1 MNATYE
7 SPSSGTLA
15 IQRLNCAYL
24 TPVDQPDPERLRRR
38 IDDVVRSRLAPLF
51 ARALAQTLDAGDESV
66 WLIRRLEVDL
76 AVDMGALDDHA
87 LARAW
92 TQQIAVRLARVI
104 TSGGDG
110 EDILHFPNRAAYL
123 AQFGR
128 DLARGSAWSKWY
140 YAEFDTLRLLPE
152 GTAFVEA
159 LLRRPEVGTQA
170 IRALAQGSDFERVL
184 GMLSARQAER
194 LLDGLTPSDASHDSR
209 ASAEQVLQAWDA
221 ARLMRPIDTPHNRLR
236 LLASM
241 LMNAPGFS
249 VDASLRN
256 SLIALTEVAGVLERT
271 AGSLRRLID
280 WVTTQDGTPLASD
293 LSSDTAEWLT
303 QAAQG
308 DANWLLNAVQVLA
321 PAAAADVSGAAP
333 SAARASTLITHFGGL
348 MHLLGIW
355 VELDVPGAI
364 DLACADAAED
374 ERPRLSEALRL
385 GLALRCLEPENA
397 VDLLSDEGALLA
409 LGIGAP
415 FSAEDLRRTLSG
427 PLRLAEMTRHVV
439 EQLIQ
444 RGECEARNVLSDVT
458 PDAVITRDAE
468 TGYWLGIEKRNPVS
482 ARNRVSEPAE
492 PLQNLRGLGD
502 PGGLLP
508 LEIDLPLCLLAH
520 NTLRRLARRMRGFE
534 NSSAAYVRANF
545 LASIATLSLNRD
557 AAHAQL
563 TQPPLGMLLRLAGLG
578 EYRYALPWWP
588 GREIHV
594 EMELPL

>member
-1 MNATYE
+1 MNTAYE

-24 TPVDQPDPERLRRR
+24 APVDQPDPERLRRR

-51 ARALAQTLDAGDESV
+51 ARALAQTLDTGDESV

-159 LLRRPEVGTQA
+159 LLRRPEVGLQA
-170 IRALAQGSDFERVL
+170 LRALAQGSGLEHVL

-194 LLDGLTPSDASHDSR
+194 LLDGLTPSGDSHDSR
-209 ASAEQVLQAWDA
+209 TSAEQVLQAWDA

-236 LLASM
+236 LLACM

-249 VDASLRN
+249 VDASLRD

-280 WVTTQDGTPLASD
+280 WVTMQEGTPLASN
-293 LSSDTAEWLT
+293 LSSDTAEWLAQT
-303 QAAQG
+303 AQG
-308 DANWLLNAVQVLA
+308 DANWLLNAAQMIA

-333 SAARASTLITHFGGL
+333 STARASTLITHFGGL
-348 MHLLGIW
+348 MHLLSIW

-364 DLACADAAED
+364 DLACAGAAEN
-374 ERPRLSEALRL
+374 ERPRLAEALRL
-385 GLALRCLEPENA
+385 GLALRCLEPKNA
-397 VDLLSDEGALLA
+397 IDLLSDEGALLA
-409 LGIGAP
+409 LGIQAP
-415 FSAEDLRRTLSG
+415 FSAEELRRTLSA

-444 RGECEARNVLSDVT
+444 RGECDPGRAVTDVT
-458 PDAVITRDAE
+458 PDAVITRDAD
-468 TGYWLGIEKRNPVS
+468 TGYWLDAQPTKRNQVSDAEVKRNPVS
-482 ARNRVSEPAE
+482 ARNRVSES
-492 PLQNLRGLGD
+492 LQN

-508 LEIDLPLCLLAH
+508 LPLCLLAH
-520 NTLRRLARRMRGFE
+520 NTLRWLARRMRGFE

-545 LASIATLSLNRD
+545 LESIATLSLNSEALR
-557 AAHAQL
+557 AQL
-563 TQPPLGMLLRLAGLG
+563 TQPPLGMLLRLAGLS

>member
-1 MNATYE
+1 MNTAYE
-7 SPSSGTLA
+7 STSSGTLA

-24 TPVDQPDPERLRRR
+24 APVDQPDPERLRRR

-159 LLRRPEVGTQA
+159 LLRRPEVGAQA
-170 IRALAQGSDFERVL
+170 LRALAQGSDFERVL

-194 LLDGLTPSDASHDSR
+194 LLDGLIPSGASHDSR
-209 ASAEQVLQAWDA
+209 TSAEQVLQAWDA

-241 LMNAPGFS
+241 LMNAPGFN
-249 VDASLRN
+249 VDASLHD
-256 SLIALTEVAGVLERT
+256 SLIALTEVAGVLERS

-280 WVTTQDGTPLASD
+280 WVTTQEGTPLASN
-293 LSSDTAEWLT
+293 LSSDTAEWLA

-308 DANWLLNAVQVLA
+308 DANWLLNAAKVLA

-364 DLACADAAED
+364 DLACAGAAED

-397 VDLLSDEGALLA
+397 IDLLSDEGALLA

-415 FSAEDLRRTLSG
+415 FSMEELRRTLSR
-427 PLRLAEMTRHVV
+427 PLRLTEMTRHVV

-444 RGECEARNVLSDVT
+444 RGECDPGRAVTDVT

-468 TGYWLGIEKRNPVS
+468 TGYWLDVVIRNP
-482 ARNRVSEPAE
+482 VSEPAE
-492 PLQNLRGLGD
+492 SLQNLRGLGD

-508 LEIDLPLCLLAH
+508 LHLSLLAH
-520 NTLRRLARRMRGFE
+520 NTLRRLARSMRGFE
-534 NSSAAYVRANF
+534 NSSAAYVRTNF
-545 LASIATLSLNRD
+545 LASIATLSLNND
-557 AAHAQL
+557 ALRAQL